1 MTTSAPAL
9 PPMKTHQLQ
18 GIRGLAALLVAVGH
32 CLGLFAT
39 PAWFSRLKDYS
50 NGHAAVVMFFVL
62 SGFVLTLSL
71 QNKHDAPA
79 EFYLKR
85 LFRIY
90 PAWIVACAVSLG
102 YLALVHFRFPID
114 GGSEWWSGRFLAE
127 RFHPIYIAASFAGA
141 LAFLLPQGWTIFV
154 EVVASVL
161 MPLIAWSAMRRRGL
175 FYALMAAA
183 LIVSL
188 TIGAR
193 TYYGLGSYLIDFF
206 LGAWLATPPNAF
218 RKAIAAAEPWTIPSL
233 LLAVAILIAF
243 RNLAPASAD
252 LGKTGYNDGLVQGV
266 EALCCVWILGV
277 AVYGSRPLRWLDG
290 RVITGLGEIS
300 YSFYLIHLPI
310 MCLLATLV
318 ARLPVGPIWRSLTL
332 LAVTLPPSLAV
343 SVLMYRLIERP
354 GIALGRRLA
363 EALRRRIGPAAAAQ

>member
-1 MTTSAPAL
+1 MAVAAPPA
-9 PPMKTHQLQ
+9 PPAKTHQLQ

-39 PAWFSRLKDYS
+39 PVWFARLKDYS

-71 QNKHDAPA
+71 RDRHDAPA
-79 EFYLKR
+79 EFYVKR

-90 PAWIVACAVSLG
+90 PAWTFACAVSLA

-114 GGSEWWSGRFLAE
+114 GGSDWWRGRFLPE

-154 EVVASVL
+154 ELVASAL
-161 MPLIAWSAMRRRGL
+161 MPLIAWTAMRRRGL
-175 FYALMAAA
+175 FYGLAAVA
-183 LIVSL
+183 LILSL
-188 TIGAR
+188 TIGVH
-193 TYYGLGSYLIDFF
+193 TYYGLASYLIDFF
-206 LGAWLATPPNAF
+206 LGAWLATPPSAF
-218 RKAIAAAEPWTIPSL
+218 RKVIAAAEPWAIPSL
-233 LLAVAILIAF
+233 VLAVAILIAF
-243 RNLAPASAD
+243 RNLVPASAD
-252 LGKTGYNDGLVQGV
+252 LGKTGYNEGWVQGV

-290 RVITGLGEIS
+290 KAITGLGEIS

-310 MCLLATLV
+310 MCLLANLV
-318 ARLPVGPIWRSLTL
+318 ARLPMDPIWRSLTL
-332 LAVTLPPSLAV
+332 LAVTLPPSLVA
-343 SVLMYRLIERP
+343 SVLMYRWIERP
-354 GIALGRRLA
+354 GIALGRRLVGR
-363 EALRRRIGPAAAAQ
+363 LRRRTDPAAAQ